1 MSLVLRGVSLN
12 EQPISR
18 PLIGRFDERGGT
30 LGRSDDSTLTLPD
43 PERLISR
50 QQAQV
55 VHNGRQFWIENLSAA
70 SVILHNGRPL
80 STGMRVVLH
89 NGDEL
94 KIGGYTLQASLQDD
108 AENATILLGRAGV
121 PAVQAARPLAPKLRA
136 VPTEILPSTLTE
148 PLDKTFLLELRE
160 AQERAP
166 ETREREPEPQRSAEP
181 ERSVIETQPRA
192 PEPVAPAVGPE
203 PVAQPLAPAPS
214 PSIVLPLPPQAP
226 PALAKASDSKPK
238 APARRPMSAVR
249 KAKPSESRKPN
260 VKHKA
265 PEMQPSTT
273 DSKHADDAASLWR
286 SFLQGAGVEPSGQE
300 APSAAVMGSIGEM
313 LRIAVGGIQHLMM
326 LRAKAK
332 NVMRTEATM
341 LQVRDN
347 NPLKFSRDPDAALAM
362 LLQPPARGF
371 LDAPA
376 ALRASLNDLECH
388 QAGMAAGMRAVLAAA
403 LDRLDPAK
411 LGPPRRRSLLNIL
424 RPSRKAQL
432 WDKYRKQH
440 EALGAEVRDDF
451 ERLFGEL
458 LRTSYEARAPLRK

>member
-12 EQPISR
+12 EQPITR

-43 PERLISR
+43 PGRLISR

-89 NGDEL
+89 DGDEL

-108 AENATILLGRAGV
+108 AENATILLGRTSA
-121 PAVQAARPLAPKLRA
+121 PAVQAARPMAAKLRA

-148 PLDKTFLLELRE
+148 PLDRTCLLELRE
-160 AQERAP
+160 VQ
-166 ETREREPEPQRSAEP
+166 EREPERSA
-181 ERSVIETQPRA
+181 VETQPRA
-192 PEPVAPAVGPE
+192 PEPVALAVAPE
-203 PVAQPLAPAPS
+203 PVAQAVAPEPVAQAVAPAS
-214 PSIVLPLPPQAP
+214 PQSIDP
-226 PALAKASDSKPK
+226 KPR
-238 APARRPMSAVR
+238 APARRSAPGGR
-249 KAKPSESRKPN
+249 KAKSSDARKRTA
-260 VKHKA
+260 KHET
-265 PEMQPSTT
+265 PEMPE
-273 DSKHADDAASLWR
+273 DAASLWR
-286 SFLQGAGVEPSGQE
+286 SFLQGAGLEPSAQE
-300 APSAAVMGSIGEM
+300 APSAAVMASIGEM

-332 NVMRTEATM
+332 NVMRAEATM
-341 LQVRDN
+341 LEVRDN
-347 NPLKFSRDPDAALAM
+347 NPLKFSRDPEAALAM

-371 LDAPA
+371 LDASA
-376 ALRASLNDLECH
+376 ALRASLNDLERH
-388 QAGMAAGMRAVLAAA
+388 QAAMAAGMRAVLAAA
-403 LDRLDPAK
+403 LERLDPAK

-432 WDKYRKQH
+432 WDKYRQQH

-451 ERLFGEL
+451 ERLFGGL